1 MKTKN
6 IEEKLL
12 KTIERFL
19 LNNGTVGVKRKD
31 WPDIL
36 KQKPLTLDAKFKKDL
51 GMDSLDSVELLLQ
64 IEEEYEVII
73 DAHEFKG
80 LLTLRDM
87 IDHFI
92 KTNGEDAFHKEETE
106 KQKKDERTTRRRPKK
121 RSGKV
126 PNRTAGAKSPRR
138 PPK

>member
-12 KTIERFL
+12 KTVERFL

-36 KQKPLTLDAKFKKDL
+36 KQKPLTTGAMFKKDL
-51 GMDSLDSVELLLQ
+51 GMDSLDSIELLLE
-64 IEEEYEVII
+64 IEEEYEVIL
-73 DAHEFKG
+73 DAHKFKD
-80 LLTLRDM
+80 LLTLRDA
-87 IDHFI
+87 IDFFI
-92 KTNGEDAFHKEETE
+92 KTNGEDAFTK
-106 KQKKDERTTRRRPKK
+106 KQKKDEPTTRKRPKK
-121 RSGKV
+121 RGSKV
-126 PNRTAGAKSPRR
+126 PNPTAGTKNPRR